1 MSPPPR
7 PSLATLP
14 VVAAVWATLLTVA
27 VLIGNRIVIRALA
40 DQEWPIAAYILLS
53 ATIAYGPLVLAVV
66 WICRRW
72 GSGSLRDDLGF
83 SFRPVDLGWGPLTWL
98 AALVAQVTMGLIVL
112 AARIPIASNT
122 EGVGAGRD
130 DEGYVIALLIMAV
143 IAAPFVEELVFRG
156 VVMRGLSSRLSIPLA
171 VGLQAVAFGVVH
183 ADPSYG
189 WGNVGLV
196 LVLSSVG
203 AVLGGA
209 AILVRRLAPSMIAHA
224 IINAVALTLVLTGV
238 LDQFER

>member
-1 MSPPPR
+1 MSTPARTPLP
-7 PSLATLP
+7 TLP
-14 VVAAVWATLLTVA
+14 IRAALWATVLTVA
-27 VLIGNRIVIRALA
+27 VLVGNRIVIRSLA
-40 DQEWPIAAYILLS
+40 DQEWPIAVYVLLS

-72 GSGSLRDDLGF
+72 GTGSLRDDLGF

-98 AALVAQVTMGLIVL
+98 AALVAQIAMGLVVL
-112 AARIPIASNT
+112 ATRIPIASNT

-130 DEGYVIALLIMAV
+130 EQGYVIALLIMAV

-156 VVMRGLSSRLSIPLA
+156 VVLRGLASRLRIPVA

-189 WGNVGLV
+189 WGNIGLV
-196 LVLSSVG
+196 MVLSAVG

-209 AILVRRLAPSMIAHA
+209 TVLVRRLAPSMIAHA

-238 LDQFER
+238 LDRFER

>member
-1 MSPPPR
+1 M
-7 PSLATLP
+7 
-14 VVAAVWATLLTVA
+14 AAVWATLLTVA
-27 VLIGNRIVIRALA
+27 VLIGNRIVIRSLA
-40 DQEWPIAAYILLS
+40 DRDWPIAVYILLS
-53 ATIAYGPLVLAVV
+53 AAIAYGPLVLAVV

-72 GSGSLRDDLGF
+72 GTGSLRDDLGF